1 MSGSGTGTP
10 AVSPSTVTA
19 QDLIDDAIR
28 PALDDALAAEFTD
41 AELLSFLNEAIR
53 EYTQHFPRIT
63 ETIIAAVAGETRY
76 ALPWDATAVIS
87 VEHPVGD
94 DPPTWLRRWS
104 KRASGFAHI
113 RAYDIEWTH
122 DLTAAPALLLSF
134 APETGTSLAVRTIR
148 PHDSAL
154 TASSNLTVPARHH
167 HVLIQYVLFAA
178 TRQLQAREQAAPT
191 NNSSLLMA
199 QLASNTRRLQLAYL
213 NALNRILSQQL
224 GEGEIFSWDW

>member
-28 PALDDALAAEFTD
+28 PALDDVLAAEFTD

-53 EYTQHFPRIT
+53 EYTQHLPRIV
-63 ETIIAAVAGETRY
+63 ETDLTAVAGERRY
-76 ALPWDATAVIS
+76 ALPGDATAVVS
-87 VEHPVGD
+87 VEHPVGN

-104 KRASGFAHI
+104 KRAAGFAHI

-122 DLTAAPALLLSF
+122 DLTAAPVLLLSF
-134 APETGTSLAVRTIR
+134 APETGASLAVRTIR

-154 TASSNLTVPARHH
+154 TALSNLTVPARHH

-178 TRQLQAREQAAPT
+178 TRRLQAREQAAPT

-199 QLASNTRRLQLAYL
+199 QLAGNTRRLELAYL

-224 GEGEIFSWDW
+224 GEGEIFSWEW